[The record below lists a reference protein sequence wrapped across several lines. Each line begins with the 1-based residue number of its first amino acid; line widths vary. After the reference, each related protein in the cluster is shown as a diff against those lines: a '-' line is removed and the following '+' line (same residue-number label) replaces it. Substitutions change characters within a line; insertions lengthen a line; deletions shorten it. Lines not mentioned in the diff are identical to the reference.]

1 VEVFVTLKRET
12 LILASFGAF
21 LEASILIVYYFTGL
35 SRTTTLLEPFFAIPF
50 AIYLACIVWVMRST
64 KGSSDF
70 GTSTMVIIAISV
82 VLYFTFLLQT
92 PTLSGDIYRYI
103 WDGKLVNNG
112 ISPYRYPPDA
122 SQLNYLHDANWQ
134 LVENK
139 NIISPYPPLLELINA
154 LTYRVSPSVSAFKGA
169 TIVAAIGTVAVLP
182 YMLRKINYDP
192 RLAILFAWNPL
203 FILEFGSSGHDDT
216 IALLFVSL
224 SIYFLLGNK
233 RIPSAAMMALGV
245 VSKLF
250 PLLII
255 PIFLKRWG
263 AKGTVVLVAIIIGLY
278 TPFFFLGGSVVN
290 TLSVYVLS
298 STPIFNAGIF
308 ALFQNLFTN
317 FGANGALFA
326 SRVIEYSVFGGVL
339 IYMLWMILRRNLE
352 DMQLI
357 RYAGILLS
365 VYLIFSSTIEPWY
378 VSWLFVPFLV
388 MMPTWSWILFSG
400 TVFLTYLTYTQTP
413 ISTGYWPEIL
423 WVKIVEFAP
432 LYGMI
437 AYELATRNYF
447 VAFLR
452 RREPKIG

>member
-1 VEVFVTLKRET
+1 MLKRDT
-12 LILASFGAF
+12 FLIASFGG
-21 LEASILIVYYFTGL
+21 LVEASLLLVYYFTGFN
-35 SRTTTLLEPFFAIPF
+35 RTTTLLEPFFAIPF
-50 AIYLACIVWVMRST
+50 AIYLVCVVWVVRS
-64 KGSSDF
+64 KGSGDF
-70 GTSTMVIIAISV
+70 VASTIVIIAISV
-82 VLYFTFLLQT
+82 VLYFTFVLQT

-103 WDGKLVNNG
+103 WDGKLINDG
-112 ISPYRYPPDA
+112 ISPYKYPPDA
-122 SQLNYLHDANWQ
+122 SQLDYLHDANWQ

-154 LTYRVSPSVSAFKGA
+154 LTYRISPTVAAFKAA
-169 TIVAAIGTVAVLP
+169 TIVAGIGTVAVLP

-192 RLAILFAWNPL
+192 RLTILFAWNPL

-216 IALLFVSL
+216 IALFFVSL
-224 SIYFLLGNK
+224 SMYFLLSNK

-250 PLLII
+250 PLLIL

-263 AKGTVVLVAIIIGLY
+263 AKGIIVLVAIIVGLY
-278 TPFFFLGGSVVN
+278 APFFFLGGSVVN

-308 ALFQNLFTN
+308 AVFQNIFANL
-317 FGANGALFA
+317 GANEALFA
-326 SRVIEYSVFGGVL
+326 SRIIEYSVFGGVL
-339 IYMLWMILRRNLE
+339 IYMLWMILRKNLA

-365 VYLIFSSTIEPWY
+365 VYIIFSSTIEPWY
-378 VSWLFVPFLV
+378 VSWLFVPFLI

-413 ISTGYWPEIL
+413 ISPGYWPEIL
-423 WVKIVEFAP
+423 WVKIAEFAP

-437 AYELATRNYF
+437 AYELVTRRYL

-452 RREPKIG
+452 RRKEPKIS